1 LDVYTRVPFDLKVV
15 GVGPFHLQVG

>member
-1 LDVYTRVPFDLKVV
+1 LDVYTRVTFDLKVV